1 MIFLLKYGINQ
12 LGKLAFDG
20 AMKLKI
26 LKFQNLKIPRV
37 NRPFERKLKTFY
49 LVSKV
54 LSFRLRK
61 AIQKYR
67 NIKKYTAHQ
76 KKKQTNTNKKT
87 KLYLCVTEDGYFY
100 FTKTVKTMDYFM

>member
-1 MIFLLKYGINQ
+1 MKYGINQ

-20 AMKLKI
+20 AMKFKI

-37 NRPFERKLKTFY
+37 NRPFEKKLKTFY

-76 KKKQTNTNKKT
+76 KKKQTNKKT
-87 KLYLCVTEDGYFY
+87 KLYLCVTEDGYFN
-100 FTKTVKTMDYFM
+100 FTKTVKTIDYFM

>member
-1 MIFLLKYGINQ
+1 MKYGINQ

-20 AMKLKI
+20 TMKFKI

-76 KKKQTNTNKKT
+76 KKKQTNKQTNKKT

>member
-1 MIFLLKYGINQ
+1 MTFLLKYGINQ

-76 KKKQTNTNKKT
+76 KKKTNKQTNKQKDKT
-87 KLYLCVTEDGYFY
+87 ISVCN
-100 FTKTVKTMDYFM
+100 

>member
-1 MIFLLKYGINQ
+1 MKYGINQ

-20 AMKLKI
+20 TMKFKI

-61 AIQKYR
+61 AIQNIGILR
-67 NIKKYTAHQ
+67 NIPHIRKKN
-76 KKKQTNTNKKT
+76 KQTNKKT